1 MGKVTFLQDIK
12 QFLYDYCTSG
22 KFYHMEPSS
31 SDDATDQQLIEKE
44 NKMKVLK
51 IIHMFK
57 LQIQGLQQE
66 QKTLKTQ
73 TATEIQNRNAL

>member
-1 MGKVTFLQDIK
+1 MGKITFLQDIK

-22 KFYHMEPSS
+22 KFYHTKPSS
-31 SDDATDQQLIEKE
+31 SDDATDQKLIEKE

-57 LQIQGLQQE
+57 L
-66 QKTLKTQ
+66 
-73 TATEIQNRNAL
+73 

>member
-1 MGKVTFLQDIK
+1 MGKITFLQDIK

-22 KFYHMEPSS
+22 KFYRIKPSS
-31 SDDATDQQLIEKE
+31 SDDATDQKLIEKE